1 MPIKKDQKFDQL
13 FEAILKLE
21 NIDECYALFDD
32 LCTMS
37 EINDMRDRFEVARLL
52 VEGHT
57 YAQIEHVTS
66 MSSATISR
74 VNRCIQYGTGGYKTA
89 LSHITKE

>member
-1 MPIKKDQKFDQL
+1 MPIKKNKKFDQL

-57 YAQIEHVTS
+57 YAQIEHETS

-74 VNRCIQYGTGGYKTA
+74 VNRCIQYGTGGYKQA
-89 LSHITKE
+89 LEHLKK